1 VRVTHKSRL
10 EMNSSH
16 FRLQSLEQDWVRT
29 LDSSFSFP
37 VGKSGKAGGKSGKS
51 GGKAGGKSGKD
62 GGKNGKSGGKSG
74 KSGGKNGKSGGEGGS
89 DEPSASYTS
98 SSPTTSPIEREGE
111 SGYTTSSPTTSP
123 IDGTGKAGTGKAR
136 SGKDGRR
143 RLLSQ

>member
-37 VGKSGKAGGKSGKS
+37 VGKSGKS
-51 GGKAGGKSGKD
+51 GKAGGKSGKA
-62 GGKNGKSGGKSG
+62 GGKSGKSGGKSG
-74 KSGGKNGKSGGEGGS
+74 KSGGKSGKDGGKSGKTGGKGGS